1 MIASLQF
8 SLPPS
13 LSPLSRQAQ
22 GLGLG
27 RISLN
32 PCLSLPTIPPCT
44 RLAFLPSHLSPCCS
58 LRTVCSNPAAAR
70 RCWQRLLVGIRHPQ
84 CEHILLRGVFGVGSL
99 SRTPKPFPLHPKQCG
114 CAGGGSS
121 ADGEELE
128 QGCSF
133 QINWCYLCN
142 SKRMGG
148 GEEEKKRE
156 KMKIKRKSFSISQLH
171 KAAFAL
177 TEPLPCP
184 HVLRQGT
191 VLWECVCVYIWI
203 WAGVEDGEGVSH
215 FPGG

>member
-1 MIASLQF
+1 MAFRWGKPADMVSFAFCSEKCVSVIASLQF

-27 RISLN
+27 KSSPN

-70 RCWQRLLVGIRHPQ
+70 RCCRRLLVGIRHPQ
-84 CEHILLRGVFGVGSL
+84 PEQTLLRGVFGVGSL
-99 SRTPKPFPLHPKQCG
+99 SGTPKPFPLHPKRCG

-133 QINWCYLCN
+133 QINRCYLCN

-148 GEEEKKRE
+148 GGRE
-156 KMKIKRKSFSISQLH
+156 KEGKNKNKN
-171 KAAFAL
+171 KK
-177 TEPLPCP
+177 E
-184 HVLRQGT
+184 VLRYFSAAQNCFCS
-191 VLWECVCVYIWI
+191 V
-203 WAGVEDGEGVSH
+203 
-215 FPGG
+215 

>member
-1 MIASLQF
+1 MAFRWGKPADMVSFAFCSKKCVSVIASLQF

-27 RISLN
+27 KSSPN

-44 RLAFLPSHLSPCCS
+44 QLAFLPSHLSPCCS

-70 RCWQRLLVGIRHPQ
+70 RCCWRLLVGIRHPQ
-84 CEHILLRGVFGVGSL
+84 PEQTLLRGVFGVGSL
-99 SRTPKPFPLHPKQCG
+99 SGTPKPFPLHPKRCG

-133 QINWCYLCN
+133 QINRCYLCN

-148 GEEEKKRE
+148 GGRE
-156 KMKIKRKSFSISQLH
+156 KEGKNKNKN
-171 KAAFAL
+171 KK
-177 TEPLPCP
+177 E
-184 HVLRQGT
+184 VLRYFSAAQNCFCS
-191 VLWECVCVYIWI
+191 V
-203 WAGVEDGEGVSH
+203 
-215 FPGG
+215 